1 MVVKEFEIRAN
12 LGDATK
18 QLDYLNNELKEAK
31 KLTDDWEKELFELE
45 KQLKAV
51 PKNNLAEQKR
61 LRDEIAKQKDLI
73 KEQKFAVKDLSNQQK
88 EQKEVVK
95 GLTDEQ
101 RDYSGATSLADKAT
115 GGLFSKLGYLKKSI
129 TGVTKGLNLMR
140 IAIIG
145 TGIGALVIAVTSL
158 IQAFKRSEEGQ
169 KKFKKLMAIIG
180 SVVDNVLDIFANL
193 GEKIISVFTDPKQ
206 AFIDFKDALKEN
218 VTNRFEALLKTVG
231 FLGSAIK
238 KAFSGEFKEALEDVK
253 SAGSSAVDAFTGVEN
268 TIDKTKKAVKDFS
281 DEVVSD
287 AKKAGAIADQ
297 RAKAEIKARELL
309 VARAKADRKIA
320 ELREKSANKEKFSA
334 QERIEFLK
342 EAGKISE
349 DIANKEIEVAKLNF
363 EAKKAENSLAKST
376 TEDLNEQAQL
386 QAEVIAKET
395 ARLKLQ
401 KALTAELTTARREDQ
416 AEQERIRKEQEAKD
430 KEEEAKEKTRLENIQ
445 KIRDDF
451 KQKQKEREA
460 ETELEKVELEEQKA
474 LAELERLEATEEQK
488 LEVINYYKGLKAEA
502 DQKDADN
509 EKKLADDV
517 TKAKLSIAKRGLG
530 LIGEIAGKGSKVG
543 KAVALAQATISGIEG
558 VQNAFKT
565 AQDSPITTVFP
576 AYPFIQAGLAGA
588 FSAIQIA
595 KIKST
600 DASGKS
606 TPSITGGGGGGGGA
620 QAPSFN
626 IVGAT
631 ETSQLA
637 DAVAGQ
643 EQQPVQAY
651 VVSNDV
657 TTAQSLENN
666 IVEGATL

>member
-1 MVVKEFEIRAN
+1 MVVKEFEIKAN

-31 KLTDDWEKELFELE
+31 KLTDDWERELFELE

-51 PKNNLAEQKR
+51 PKNNLAQQKK

-73 KEQKFAVKDLSNQQK
+73 KEQKFAVKDLTNQQK
-88 EQKEVVK
+88 EQTGVVK

-129 TGVTKGLNLMR
+129 TGVTKGMKLMR

-206 AFIDFKDALKEN
+206 AFIDFKEALKEN
-218 VTNRFEALLKTVG
+218 VTNRFNALLKTVG

-238 KAFSGEFKEALEDVK
+238 KVFSGEFKEALEDVK

-320 ELREKSANKEKFSA
+320 ELREKSADKEKFSA

-363 EAKKAENSLAKST
+363 EAKKAENALAKST

-401 KALTAELTTARREDQ
+401 KALTAELTTTRREDQ
-416 AEQERIRKEQEAKD
+416 AEQERIDKENEAKE
-430 KEEEAKEKTRLENIQ
+430 KEKEAKEKTRLENIQ

-451 KQKQKEREA
+451 AQKQKEKEA
-460 ETELEKVELEEQKA
+460 VTEQEKIELEEQKA
-474 LAELERLEATEEQK
+474 LAELDRLEATEEQK
-488 LEVINYYKGLKAEA
+488 LEVINYYKGLKADA
-502 DQKDADN
+502 DKKDAEN
-509 EKKLADDV
+509 EEALADAV
-517 TKAKLSIAKRGLG
+517 TQAKIDIAKRGLA
-530 LIGEIAGKGSKVG
+530 LIGEVAGKGSKVG
-543 KAVALAQATISGIEG
+543 KAVALAQATISGVEG
-558 VQNAFKT
+558 VQNAFTT
-565 AQDSPITTVFP
+565 ASKSKITTLFP

-595 KIKST
+595 KIRST

-606 TPSITGGGGGGGGA
+606 TPSVATGGGGGGGA
-620 QAPSFN
+620 VAPSFN

-651 VVSNDV
+651 VVANDV

>member
-140 IAIIG
+140 VAIIG

-158 IQAFKRSEEGQ
+158 IQAFKRSEKGQ

-180 SVVDNVLDIFANL
+180 SVVDNVLDVVANL

-218 VTNRFEALLKTVG
+218 VTNRFNALLKTVG

-238 KAFSGEFKEALEDVK
+238 KVFSGEFKEALEDVK

-281 DEVVSD
+281 DEVVAD

-320 ELREKSANKEKFSA
+320 ELREKSADKEKFSA

-363 EAKKAENSLAKST
+363 EAKKAENALAKST

-416 AEQERIRKEQEAKD
+416 AEQDRITKEQEAKD
-430 KEEEAKEKTRLENIQ
+430 KEKEDKEKQRLENIQ

-451 KQKQKEREA
+451 AQKQKEKEA
-460 ETELEKVELEEQKA
+460 ETELEKVELEEQKT

-488 LEVINYYKGLKAEA
+488 LEVIKYYKGLKADA
-502 DQKDADN
+502 DKKDAEN
-509 EKKLADDV
+509 EEALADAV
-517 TKAKLSIAKRGLG
+517 TQAKIDIAKKGLA
-530 LIGEIAGKGSKVG
+530 LIGEVAGKGSKIG
-543 KAVALAQATISGIEG
+543 KAVAIAQATISGVEGTIE
-558 VQNAFKT
+558 AFKT
-565 AQDSPITTVFP
+565 ASGSKITKVFP
-576 AYPFIQAGLAGA
+576 AYPFIQAGLAAGFA
-588 FSAIQIA
+588 AVNIS
-595 KIKST
+595 KIKSINP
-600 DASGKS
+600 SGGGA
-606 TPSITGGGGGGGGA
+606 PSIGSTSGGGGA

-651 VVSNDV
+651 VVANDV

>member
-1 MVVKEFEIRAN
+1 MVVKEFELRAN

-18 QLDYLNNELKEAK
+18 QLDYLNNELAEAK
-31 KLTDDWEKELFELE
+31 KLTQDWEKELFDLE
-45 KQLKAV
+45 KQLKNV

-73 KEQKFAVKDLSNQQK
+73 KEQKFAVKDLTTQQK
-88 EQKEVVK
+88 EQKTVVK
-95 GLTDEQ
+95 NLTEEQ

-129 TGVTKGLNLMR
+129 TGVTKGLNLMK
-140 IAIIG
+140 IAILG

-169 KKFKKLMAIIG
+169 KKFKKIMSIIG
-180 SVVDNVLDIFANL
+180 SVVGNVLDIFANL

-206 AFIDFKDALKEN
+206 ALIDFKDALKEN
-218 VTNRFEALLKTVG
+218 ITNRFNALLKTVG

-238 KAFSGEFKEALEDVK
+238 KVFSGEFKEALDDVK

-268 TIDKTKKAVKDFS
+268 TIDKTTKAVKDFS
-281 DEVVSD
+281 KEVIDD

-297 RAKAEIKARELL
+297 RAKAEIKARDLL
-309 VARAKADRKIA
+309 IERAKADQKIA
-320 ELREKSANKEKFSA
+320 ELREKAADKEKFSA
-334 QERIEFLK
+334 QERIEFIK

-349 DIANKEIEVAKLNF
+349 EIAQKEIEVAKLNF
-363 EAKKAENSLAKST
+363 EAKKAENALAKST

-395 ARLKLQ
+395 ARLRLQ

-430 KEEEAKEKTRLENIQ
+430 KEKEAKEKERLTNIQ

-451 KQKQKEREA
+451 TQRQKEKEA
-460 ETELEKVELEEQKA
+460 ETEAEKVALEEEKA
-474 LAELERLEATEEQK
+474 LAELDRLNATEEQK

-517 TKAKLSIAKRGLG
+517 TKAKLDIAKRGLG

-588 FSAIQIA
+588 FSAMQIA

-600 DASGKS
+600 DPSGKS
-606 TPSITGGGGGGGGA
+606 TPSVAGGGGGGGA
-620 QAPSFN
+620 TAPSFN

-651 VVSNDV
+651 VVANDV

>member
-1 MVVKEFEIRAN
+1 MVVKEFEIKAN
-12 LGDATK
+12 LGDAAK
-18 QLDYLNNELKEAK
+18 QLDYLNNELEEAK
-31 KLTDDWEKELFELE
+31 KLTQEWEKELFDLE

-61 LRDEIAKQKDLI
+61 LRDEIDKQKELI
-73 KEQKFAVKDLSNQQK
+73 KEQKFAVKDLTQQQK
-88 EQKEVVK
+88 EQKGVVK
-95 GLTDEQ
+95 DLADGQ

-115 GGLFSKLGYLKKSI
+115 GGLFSKLGFLKNTI
-129 TGVTKGLNLMR
+129 GGVTKGLNLMKV
-140 IAIIG
+140 AIIG
-145 TGIGALVIAVTSL
+145 TGIGALVIGVTSL

-169 KKFKKLMAIIG
+169 NKFAKIMGIIG
-180 SVVDNVLDIFANL
+180 SVVGNVLDLFADL
-193 GEKIISVFTDPKQ
+193 GEGIISVFENPKQ
-206 AFIDFKDALKEN
+206 ALIDFKNLLQEN
-218 VTNRFEALLKTVG
+218 ITNRFKAILDTVG

-238 KAFSGEFKEALEDVK
+238 NVFSGNFKEALEDVK

-268 TIDKTKKAVKDFS
+268 TIDKTKNAVKEFS
-281 DEVVSD
+281 KEVIED
-287 AKKAGAIADQ
+287 AKKAGQIADQ
-297 RAKAEIKARELL
+297 RAAAEKKARDLL
-309 VARAKADRKIA
+309 IERAKADQKIA
-320 ELREKSANKEKFSA
+320 ELREKVADKEKFTA

-349 DIANKEIEVAKLNF
+349 DIANKEIEVAQLNF
-363 EAKKAENSLAKST
+363 EAKKAENALAKST
-376 TEDLNEQAQL
+376 KEDLDEQAQL

-401 KALTAELTTARREDQ
+401 KALTAELTSARREDA

-430 KEEEAKEKTRLENIQ
+430 KEAEAKEQTRLDSIQ

-451 KQKQKEREA
+451 AQKQKEKEA
-460 ETELEKVELEEQKA
+460 QTELEKIELEEQKA
-474 LAELERLEATEEQK
+474 IAELDKLKATKEQRLEVEKYYAGLKSDLDEKNAKKEEELAEQ
-488 LEVINYYKGLKAEA
+488 VS
-502 DQKDADN
+502 Q
-509 EKKLADDV
+509 
-517 TKAKLSIAKRGLG
+517 AKLGIAKRGLG

-606 TPSITGGGGGGGGA
+606 TPSVASGGGA
-620 QAPSFN
+620 GGGSTPPSFN

-637 DAVAGQ
+637 EAVAGQ

-651 VVSNDV
+651 VVANDV
-657 TTAQSLENN
+657 TTAQSLQNN

>member
-45 KQLKAV
+45 KQLKAI

-320 ELREKSANKEKFSA
+320 ELREKSADKEKFSA

-386 QAEVIAKET
+386 QSEVIAKET

-606 TPSITGGGGGGGGA
+606 TPSIAGGGGGGGGA